1 MNTAE
6 RIVGGVNASRVAR
19 QALSWATRE
28 ARLGQAPL
36 LIVRDQPNAADAVG
50 LDDQVQFSDSPNDLD
65 PIEAVHA
72 IEHRFPGL
80 TINVTHLSREVGV
93 ALVQQSTVADL
104 LVLGCLYSEPSCS
117 IRSGPVV
124 ADIAMRNAHCQVM
137 LVRRLAAADPPA
149 PCIQAPVSL

>member
-28 ARLGQAPL
+28 ARLGQAPP
-36 LIVRDQPNAADAVG
+36 LILRDQPNASDAVG

-72 IEHRFPGL
+72 SNTGYR
-80 TINVTHLSREVGV
+80 
-93 ALVQQSTVADL
+93 D
-104 LVLGCLYSEPSCS
+104 
-117 IRSGPVV
+117 
-124 ADIAMRNAHCQVM
+124 
-137 LVRRLAAADPPA
+137 
-149 PCIQAPVSL
+149 

>member
-19 QALSWATRE
+19 RALSWATRD

-104 LVLGCLYSEPSCS
+104 LVLGCLYSEPSWS
-117 IRSGPVV
+117 LRSGPIAHV
-124 ADIAMRNAHCQVM
+124 AMRNAHCPVM